1 MSDQLDNATELE
13 QMHRDAALKAAQQR
27 LPEPPQEHDEHGTV
41 ICRECGDAIL
51 PARLA
56 IQPTTP
62 WCTEC
67 KQLVGT
73 HAG

>member
-1 MSDQLDNATELE
+1 MSDIADMAGKQE
-13 QMHRDAALKAAQQR
+13 QRHRDAALKAAQR
-27 LPEPPQEHDEHGTV
+27 RVPEPPQQRDEHGTV

-67 KQLVGT
+67 KQMVGT